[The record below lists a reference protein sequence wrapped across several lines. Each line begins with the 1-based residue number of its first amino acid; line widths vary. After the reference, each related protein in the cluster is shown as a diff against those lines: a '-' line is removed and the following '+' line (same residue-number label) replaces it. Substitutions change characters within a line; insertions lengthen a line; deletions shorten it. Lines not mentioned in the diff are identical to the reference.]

1 MERVRFFYDFTSPYT
16 YLAATRIDDLAA
28 RTGAEIVWVPV
39 LLGGIMK
46 ATGNQPPAML
56 PARALYMPRDIAR
69 WAAFYGVPFRMS
81 PHFPLNTLAAL
92 RAACALA
99 AERPDRHRVFA
110 DACFH
115 AAWADGRDLGD
126 RAVVTSLAAEED
138 RALVSE
144 AMDAP
149 QWKDALKKNTE
160 AAVAAGAFG
169 VPAFVLG
176 DDELFFGNDRLELLA
191 WRLTRGKEAAR

>member
-16 YLAATRIDDLAA
+16 YLASTRVDEIAA
-28 RTGAEIVWVPV
+28 RTGAEIAWIPV

-56 PARALYMPRDIAR
+56 PARALYMPRDLAR
-69 WAAFYGVPFRMS
+69 WAALYGVPFRMS
-81 PHFPLNTLAAL
+81 PHFPINTLGAL

-99 AERPDRHRVFA
+99 AERPERHRLFA
-110 DACFH
+110 DACFR

-126 RAVVTSLAAEED
+126 RAVLTSLAAEED
-138 RALVSE
+138 RAFVSE

-149 QWKDALKKNTE
+149 RWKEALKRNTE
-160 AAVAAGAFG
+160 EAVAAGAFG
-169 VPAFVLG
+169 APTFVIG

-191 WRLTRGKEAAR
+191 WRLAHGAEAAR